1 MSTRATA
8 PDSTTPVPGAST
20 SRPGAVLAIIA
31 ACQLMVVLDSTVVYV
46 ALPKIQAD
54 LGFTATGLS
63 WVITSYTLAFGGLL
77 LLGGRAG
84 DILGQR
90 RVFVTGI
97 AVFGLASLVGGLAT
111 AQWSLLAA
119 RTMQGVGAALAAPSV
134 LALIPANFEEGPA
147 RTRAVGVY
155 TAVAAS
161 GAALGLILGGV
172 LSDWA
177 SWRWVLLIN
186 VPIAVAVVV
195 IAPVVARETPRRA
208 GHFDIVGALASTAG
222 MIALVYGLTRA
233 ATEGWGDPV
242 VATALAGAV
251 ALLGAFLVVEIRVR
265 QPIVP
270 LRLFTDRAR
279 ASAFLTLLLFPAAMF
294 GMFFFLT
301 QFLQLTHGYGALQT
315 GFAFLPM
322 TILLLA
328 SSALAVRLLP
338 RVGVPRLAA
347 SGGVVVTAGM
357 VWLAQISP
365 DSGYAEGILGP
376 VLLFGAGAGLVFAP
390 LTMSVLSR
398 VEPAESGAAA
408 SLLNA
413 MQQVGGALGLA
424 VLVTVATSATV
435 PIDGMSRAFWVASAF
450 TATAVVLALVNRRP
464 TPTA

>member
-1 MSTRATA
+1 MSSRATV
-8 PDSTTPVPGAST
+8 PDGAAPVPGASA
-20 SRPGAVLAIIA
+20 SRRGAVLAIIA
-31 ACQLMVVLDSTVVYV
+31 ACQLMMVLDSTVVYV

-54 LGFTATGLS
+54 VGFTASGLS
-63 WVITSYTLAFGGLL
+63 WVVNSYTLAFGGLL

-97 AVFGLASLVGGLAT
+97 AVFGLASLVGGIAT
-111 AQWSLLAA
+111 ADWSLLAA
-119 RTMQGVGAALAAPSV
+119 RTVQGVGAALAAPSA
-134 LALIPANFEEGPA
+134 LALIPANFGEGPA

-177 SWRWVLLIN
+177 SWRWILLIN

-195 IAPVVARETPRRA
+195 IAPMVVQETPRRS
-208 GHFDIVGALASTAG
+208 GHFDIAGALASTAG

-233 ATEGWGDPV
+233 AIDGWGDPV
-242 VATALAGAV
+242 VVTALAGAV
-251 ALLGAFLVVEIRVR
+251 ALLGLFLVAEVRVQ

-270 LRLFTDRAR
+270 LRLFADKAR
-279 ASAFLTLLLFPAAMF
+279 ASAFLTLVLFPAAMF

-301 QFLQLTHGYGALQT
+301 QFLQQTHGYGALRT
-315 GFAFLPM
+315 GLAFLPM

-328 SSALAVRLLP
+328 SSAVAVRLLP

-347 SGGVVVTAGM
+347 AGGVVVTAGM
-357 VWLAQISP
+357 VWLAQISS

-376 VLLFGAGAGLVFAP
+376 VLLFGAGAGLVFTP
-390 LTMSVLSR
+390 LTMSILSG
-398 VEPAESGAAA
+398 VEPAESGAAS

-424 VLVTVATSATV
+424 VLVTVATPAIV

-450 TATAVVLALVNRRP
+450 TATAVVLALVHRRP
-464 TPTA
+464 TPAA